1 MKESKI
7 KVIERSF
14 KKETSVFKDWKVDTP
29 MTYLKCHDHDQKNWK
44 IPRFV
49 KDQADQ
55 QKCWDIITEHFKK
68 LKDIFITLSAK
79 SMFPNISWIDFTT
92 FCDHCKV
99 LDKNVVLATIDRLFI
114 ATNVELDSS
123 SPSEN
128 PDKALCRYEFFEIL
142 VRLA

>member
-29 MTYLKCHDHDQKNWK
+29 MTYLKCH
-44 IPRFV
+44 
-49 KDQADQ
+49 
-55 QKCWDIITEHFKK
+55 EHFKK
-68 LKDIFITLSAK
+68 LNDIFITLSAK
-79 SMFPNISWIDFTT
+79 SMLPNISWIDFTT